1 MSRED
6 DVGAAGVGE
15 AAKDSRDELEDI
27 LKALEAGDSDKHGPN
42 MKIIIGVIA
51 GIVLVSVVLIIMM
64 VNRKSVVPDFV
75 GHTTA
80 EAKQIAGEAGVT
92 LEEKKE
98 YSSEVEEGS
107 HRISPREGR

>member
-51 GIVLVSVVLIIMM
+51 GIVQLC
-64 VNRKSVVPDFV
+64 
-75 GHTTA
+75 
-80 EAKQIAGEAGVT
+80 
-92 LEEKKE
+92 
-98 YSSEVEEGS
+98 
-107 HRISPREGR
+107 